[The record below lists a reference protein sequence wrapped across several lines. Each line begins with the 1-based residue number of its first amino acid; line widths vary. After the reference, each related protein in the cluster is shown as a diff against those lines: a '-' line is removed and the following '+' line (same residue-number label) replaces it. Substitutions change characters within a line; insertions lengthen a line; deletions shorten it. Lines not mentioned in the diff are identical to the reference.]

1 MKSPLHNT
9 ILVTLGFLLITSCSP
24 PGIDKDQIKNEI
36 FETEKSFEKMVL
48 EKGLYEGFTAFAADN
63 AVLMRNDSII
73 NGKEAIINYMAK
85 GKENEGKYKLEW
97 TPDFIEVAESGEL
110 AYTYGKY
117 TLKLAENDSLIG
129 KGIFHS
135 IWKKQADGS
144 WKYVW
149 D

>member
-1 MKSPLHNT
+1 MKPVFIKL
-9 ILVTLGFLLITSCSP
+9 ILFTLALGLLTTCSTP
-24 PGIDKDQIKNEI
+24 PVDKEKIKNEI
-36 FETEKSFEKMVL
+36 FEAEKSFEKMVL
-48 EKGLYEGFTAFAADN
+48 EKGLYEGFITFAADD

-73 NGKEAIINYMAK
+73 NGIEAIKNYMDK
-85 GKENEGKYKLEW
+85 GRENEGKYKLEW
-97 TPDFIEVAESGEL
+97 TPDFIEVANSGEL

-117 TLKLAENDSLIG
+117 TLKLAENDSLLG

-135 IWKKQADGS
+135 IWKKQADGT